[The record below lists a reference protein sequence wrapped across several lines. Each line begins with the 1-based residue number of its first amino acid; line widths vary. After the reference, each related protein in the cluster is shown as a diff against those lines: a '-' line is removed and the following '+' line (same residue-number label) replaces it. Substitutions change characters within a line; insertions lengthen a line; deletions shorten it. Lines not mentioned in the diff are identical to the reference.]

1 MPSFEKGIGSRN
13 SHEMILSIMPGMGL
27 VLSPSLQTYTA
38 NIEIW
43 RGAIPMY
50 ARMFWVTLQVIPP
63 IFRVGETLDFIM
75 LT

>member
-1 MPSFEKGIGSRN
+1 MPFLGKGEGSRN
-13 SHEMILSIMPGMGL
+13 SHEMRLSGIPGIGPL
-27 VLSPSLQTYTA
+27 ISPSIQTYTA

-63 IFRVGETLDFIM
+63 IFRVGETLDFMRLI
-75 LT
+75 